1 MILNIETGR
10 VYETAAEAARA
21 VGVGSSGISKVL
33 SGKQRAAKGYH
44 FLRVEE
50 APEKAALTQ
59 IRRQTTRAQTR
70 AQRERYAA
78 ARKAASAA
86 KRQRD
91 RAARQAAKEAAKPK
105 RQRRPAASPELREAR
120 AKLREA
126 MIRANRIAEASQR
139 SGEKRL
145 QEYVDR
151 IKAAAAQTGTAQKRS
166 GLFGTSPQAVT
177 AITLTETDA
186 YQMIAEISAIEEQY
200 QQQIQGT
207 NAALE
212 SQYGLRAGE
221 GAAKRHALQQYGRAM
236 GMLRELV
243 KRSGGEGKYRQVYET
258 MTQGDAEAATAEQIE
273 QIAQEIMDYVDRS
286 REYERAE
293 IDAIMDAWRAE
304 VYSSGDDED
313 EDEDGDGS
321 HRGGEYIPWDS

>member
-59 IRRQTTRAQTR
+59 IRRQTTRAQTQ

-91 RAARQAAKEAAKPK
+91 RAAKQAAKEAAKPK
-105 RQRRPAASPELREAR
+105 RHRRPAASPELREAR
-120 AKLREA
+120 AQLRDA
-126 MIRANRIAEASQR
+126 MIRANKLAEAAQR

-145 QEYVDR
+145 QGYVDR
-151 IKAAAAQTGTAQKRS
+151 IKAAAAQTGKARKRS
-166 GLFGTSPQAVT
+166 GLFGTSPQDVA
-177 AITLTETDA
+177 AITATESDA
-186 YQMIAEISAIEEQY
+186 YQMIAEISAIEQQY

-212 SQYGLRAGE
+212 AQYGLRPGE
-221 GAAKRHALQQYGRAM
+221 GAAKRHALQKFGRSM
-236 GMLRELV
+236 GMLRELA
-243 KRSGGEGKYRQVYET
+243 KRSGGEGKYKQVYEL
-258 MTQGDAEAATAEQIE
+258 MTQGDAQAATAEQIE
-273 QIAQEIMDYVDRS
+273 QIAQAIMDYVDS
-286 REYERAE
+286 AREYERAE
-293 IDAIMDAWRAE
+293 IDAIMDAWRSE

-313 EDEDGDGS
+313 DDGS
-321 HRGGEYIPWDS
+321 HRGGDYIPWDD

>member
-44 FLRVEE
+44 FLRVEQ

-59 IRRQTTRAQTR
+59 IRRQTTRAQTQ

-91 RAARQAAKEAAKPK
+91 RAARQAAKAAAKPK

-120 AKLREA
+120 AQLREA
-126 MIRANRIAEASQR
+126 MIRANKIAEAAQR

-145 QEYVDR
+145 QGYVDR
-151 IKAAAAQTGTAQKRS
+151 IKASAAQTGKARKRS
-166 GLFGTSPQAVT
+166 GLYGTSPQDVA
-177 AITLTETDA
+177 AITATEADA
-186 YQMIAEISAIEEQY
+186 YQMIEEISAIEQQY
-200 QQQIQGT
+200 KQQIQGT

-212 SQYGLRAGE
+212 AQYGLRPGE
-221 GAAKRHALQQYGRAM
+221 GAAKRHALQNFGRAM
-236 GMLRELV
+236 GMLRELA
-243 KRSGGEGKYRQVYET
+243 KRSGGEGKYKQVYEI
-258 MTQGDAEAATAEQIE
+258 MTQGDAQAATAEQIE
-273 QIAQEIMDYVDRS
+273 QIAQEIMDYVDS
-286 REYERAE
+286 AREYERAE
-293 IDAIMDAWRAE
+293 IDAIMDAWRSE

-313 EDEDGDGS
+313 DDGS
-321 HRGGEYIPWDS
+321 HRGGEYIPWDD

>member
-1 MILNIETGR
+1 MILNIETGK

-21 VGVGSSGISKVL
+21 AGVGASGISKVL

-44 FLRVEE
+44 FLRVEQ

-59 IRRQTTRAQTR
+59 IRRQTTRAQTQ

-91 RAARQAAKEAAKPK
+91 RAARQAAKAAAKPK

-126 MIRANRIAEASQR
+126 MIRANRIAEAGER

-145 QEYVDR
+145 QGYVDR
-151 IKAAAAQTGTAQKRS
+151 IKASAAQTGTAQKRT
-166 GLFGTSPQAVT
+166 GLYGTSPQSVE
-177 AITLTETDA
+177 AITDTEADA
-186 YQMIAEISAIEEQY
+186 YQMIAEIEQIEQQY

-212 SQYGLRAGE
+212 AQYGLRPGD
-221 GAAKRHALQQYGRAM
+221 GAAKRHALQQFGRAM
-236 GMLRELV
+236 GMLRELA
-243 KRSGGEGKYRQVYET
+243 KRSGGEGKYKQVYEL
-258 MTQGDAEAATAEQIE
+258 MTQGDAQAATAEQIE
-273 QIAQEIMDYVDRS
+273 QIAQAIMDYVDRA

-293 IDAIMDAWRAE
+293 IDAIMESWRAE
-304 VYSSGDDED
+304 VYGSGDDD
-313 EDEDGDGS
+313 DDRGS
-321 HRGGEYIPWDS
+321 YIPWDD